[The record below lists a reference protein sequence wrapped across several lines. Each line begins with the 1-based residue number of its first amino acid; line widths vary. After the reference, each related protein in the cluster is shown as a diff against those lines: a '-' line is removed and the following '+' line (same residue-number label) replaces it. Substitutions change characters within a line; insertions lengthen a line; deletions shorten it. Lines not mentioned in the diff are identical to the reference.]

1 MQNKQSFASKY
12 KNSSFQSG
20 NLAININ
27 WRDIQID
34 AKLLTKLD
42 TVFVNFMDKSC
53 QDDLL
58 SKSVMVKSIIS
69 YAIVSFILWWQIL
82 AFE

>member
-1 MQNKQSFASKY
+1 MHNKQSFALEY
-12 KNSSFQSG
+12 KNSSFQSR
-20 NLAININ
+20 NLAINT

-42 TVFVNFMDKSC
+42 TAFVNFMDKSC
-53 QDDLL
+53 QEDLL
-58 SKSVMVKSIIS
+58 SKIVMVKSIIS

>member
-1 MQNKQSFASKY
+1 MQDKQSFALEY
-12 KNSSFQSG
+12 KNSSFQSR
-20 NLAININ
+20 NLAINT

-42 TVFVNFMDKSC
+42 TAFVKFMDKSC
-53 QDDLL
+53 QEDLL
-58 SKSVMVKSIIS
+58 SKSVMVKSIIGS
-69 YAIVSFILWWQIL
+69 AIMSFMLWWEIL

>member
-1 MQNKQSFASKY
+1 MQYKQSFASKY
-12 KNSSFQSG
+12 KNSSFQLG
-20 NLAININ
+20 NLAINN
-27 WRDIQID
+27 WRDFQID

-42 TVFVNFMDKSC
+42 SVFVNFMDKSC
-53 QDDLL
+53 QEDLL
-58 SKSVMVKSIIS
+58 SKIVMVKSIIS

>member
-1 MQNKQSFASKY
+1 MQDKQSFALKY

-20 NLAININ
+20 NLAIKF

-42 TVFVNFMDKSC
+42 TAFVKFMDQSC
-53 QDDLL
+53 QEDLL
-58 SKSVMVKSIIS
+58 SKSVMAKSIIGS
-69 YAIVSFILWWQIL
+69 AIMSFMLWWEIL

>member
-20 NLAININ
+20 NLAINT

-42 TVFVNFMDKSC
+42 TAFIKFMDKSC
-53 QDDLL
+53 QDNLL
-58 SKSVMVKSIIS
+58 AKSVMVKSIIG
-69 YAIVSFILWWQIL
+69 YATVSFIL
-82 AFE
+82 

>member
-20 NLAININ
+20 NLPINT

-69 YAIVSFILWWQIL
+69 YAIVSFIL
-82 AFE
+82 

>member
-1 MQNKQSFASKY
+1 MQDKQSFALKY

-20 NLAININ
+20 NLAINT
-27 WRDIQID
+27 WRDIQIN

-42 TVFVNFMDKSC
+42 TAFVKFMDKSY
-53 QDDLL
+53 QGDLL
-58 SKSVMVKSIIS
+58 SKSVMVKSIIG

>member
-1 MQNKQSFASKY
+1 MHNKQSFALEY
-12 KNSSFQSG
+12 KNSSVQSR
-20 NLAININ
+20 NLAINT

-42 TVFVNFMDKSC
+42 TAFVNFMDKSC

>member
-1 MQNKQSFASKY
+1 MHNKQSFALEY
-12 KNSSFQSG
+12 KNSSVQSR
-20 NLAININ
+20 NLAINT

-42 TVFVNFMDKSC
+42 TAFVNFMDKSC
-53 QDDLL
+53 QEDLL
-58 SKSVMVKSIIS
+58 SKSVMVKSIIG

>member
-1 MQNKQSFASKY
+1 MQDKQSFALKY

-20 NLAININ
+20 NLAIKF

-42 TVFVNFMDKSC
+42 TAFVKFMDKSC
-53 QDDLL
+53 KEDLL
-58 SKSVMVKSIIS
+58 SKSVMVKSIIG

>member
-1 MQNKQSFASKY
+1 MHNKQSFALEY
-12 KNSSFQSG
+12 KNSSFQSR
-20 NLAININ
+20 NLAINT

-42 TVFVNFMDKSC
+42 TAFVNFMDKSC
-53 QDDLL
+53 QEDLL
-58 SKSVMVKSIIS
+58 SKSVMAKSIIGS
-69 YAIVSFILWWQIL
+69 AIMSFMLWWEIL

>member
-1 MQNKQSFASKY
+1 MQDKQSFALKY
-12 KNSSFQSG
+12 KKCSFQSG
-20 NLAININ
+20 NLAINT

-42 TVFVNFMDKSC
+42 TAFVNFMDKSC
-53 QDDLL
+53 QEDLL
-58 SKSVMVKSIIS
+58 SKSVMAKSIIGS
-69 YAIVSFILWWQIL
+69 AIMSFMLWWEIL

>member
-12 KNSSFQSG
+12 KNSSFQLG
-20 NLAININ
+20 NLAINN
-27 WRDIQID
+27 WRDFQID

-42 TVFVNFMDKSC
+42 SVFVNFMDKSC
-53 QDDLL
+53 QEDLL
-58 SKSVMVKSIIS
+58 SKIVMVKSIIS

>member
-1 MQNKQSFASKY
+1 MQKKQSFVLKY

-20 NLAININ
+20 NVAIKF

-42 TVFVNFMDKSC
+42 TAFVKFMDKSC
-53 QDDLL
+53 QEDSI
-58 SKSVMVKSIIS
+58 SKSVMVKSIIG

>member
-1 MQNKQSFASKY
+1 MHNKQSFALEY
-12 KNSSFQSG
+12 KNSSVQSR
-20 NLAININ
+20 NLAINT

-42 TVFVNFMDKSC
+42 TAFVKFMDKSC
-53 QDDLL
+53 QEDLL
-58 SKSVMVKSIIS
+58 SKTVMVKSIIG

>member
-1 MQNKQSFASKY
+1 MQNKQSFALKY

-20 NLAININ
+20 NLAINT

-42 TVFVNFMDKSC
+42 TAFVKFMDKSC
-53 QDDLL
+53 QEDLL
-58 SKSVMVKSIIS
+58 SKSVMVKSIIG

>member
-1 MQNKQSFASKY
+1 MHNKQSFALEY
-12 KNSSFQSG
+12 KNSSFQSI
-20 NLAININ
+20 NLAINT

-42 TVFVNFMDKSC
+42 SVFVNFMDKSC
-53 QDDLL
+53 QEDLL

>member
-1 MQNKQSFASKY
+1 MQGKQSFALKY
-12 KNSSFQSG
+12 KISSFQSG
-20 NLAININ
+20 NLAINT

-53 QDDLL
+53 QEDLL
-58 SKSVMVKSIIS
+58 SKSVMVKSIIG

>member
-20 NLAININ
+20 NLAINT

-53 QDDLL
+53 QEDLL

>member
-1 MQNKQSFASKY
+1 MQYKQSFASKY

-20 NLAININ
+20 NLAINT

>member
-1 MQNKQSFASKY
+1 MQNKQSFALKY

-20 NLAININ
+20 NLAINT

-42 TVFVNFMDKSC
+42 SVFVNFMDKSC
-53 QDDLL
+53 QEDLL
-58 SKSVMVKSIIS
+58 SKSVMVKSIIG

>member
-1 MQNKQSFASKY
+1 MHNKQSFALEY
-12 KNSSFQSG
+12 KNSSVQSR
-20 NLAININ
+20 NLAINT

-42 TVFVNFMDKSC
+42 TAFVNFMDKSC
-53 QDDLL
+53 HEALL

>member
-20 NLAININ
+20 NLTINT

-42 TVFVNFMDKSC
+42 TVFVTFMDKSC
-53 QDDLL
+53 QEDLL

-69 YAIVSFILWWQIL
+69 YAIVSFILWWHIL

>member
-20 NLAININ
+20 NLAINMN
-27 WRDIQID
+27 LRDIQID

-42 TVFVNFMDKSC
+42 TIFVNFMDKSC

-69 YAIVSFILWWQIL
+69 YAIVSFIL
-82 AFE
+82 

>member
-20 NLAININ
+20 NLAINT

-42 TVFVNFMDKSC
+42 SVFVNFMDKSC
-53 QDDLL
+53 QEDLL
-58 SKSVMVKSIIS
+58 SKIVMVKSIIS